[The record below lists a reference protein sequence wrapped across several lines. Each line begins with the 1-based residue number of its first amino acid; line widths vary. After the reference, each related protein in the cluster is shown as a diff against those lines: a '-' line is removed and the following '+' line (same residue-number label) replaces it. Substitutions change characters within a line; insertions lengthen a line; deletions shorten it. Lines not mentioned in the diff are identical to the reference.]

1 MNLIGYLLA
10 FLTPGAFLYI
20 DLLAAATNA
29 LNSALL
35 ELLKM
40 QSFTC

>member
-1 MNLIGYLLA
+1 MNLIGHLLA